1 MTYVLLVLV
10 GVLAGGLAGAF
21 GVGGGI
27 IIVPALVA
35 WFGFSQ
41 KMATGTSL
49 ALMLP
54 PIGIAAVMEYYRTK
68 NINLLAAGLI
78 IIGFLCGSYFS
89 AKIAVML
96 PEVWLKRGFGLLLVI
111 MGLRNLFFTK

>member
-1 MTYVLLVLV
+1 MTYVLLV
-10 GVLAGGLAGAF
+10 VLGLCAGGLAGAF

-35 WFGFSQ
+35 LFGFSQ

-54 PIGIAAVMEYYRTK
+54 PIGIAAVVEYYRSK
-68 NINLLAAGLI
+68 NINVLAAGLI
-78 IIGFLCGSYFS
+78 IIGFVLGSYLS

-96 PEVWLKRGFGLLLVI
+96 PEVWLKRGFGVLLIV
-111 MGLRNLFFTK
+111 MGIKSLLTK

>member
-1 MTYVLLVLV
+1 MTNILLILV
-10 GVLAGGLAGAF
+10 GVCAGGLAGAF

-54 PIGIAAVMEYYRTK
+54 PIGIAAVMEYYRSK
-68 NINLLAAGLI
+68 NINVLAAGLI
-78 IIGFLCGSYFS
+78 IIGFVLGSYLS

-96 PEVWLKRGFGLLLVI
+96 PEIWLKRGFGLLLIV
-111 MGLRNLFFTK
+111 MGIKNLLIK

>member
-1 MTYVLLVLV
+1 MTSILLVLL
-10 GVLAGGLAGAF
+10 GVMAGSLAGAF

-41 KMATGTSL
+41 KLATGTSL

-54 PIGIAAVMEYYRTK
+54 PIGIAAVMEYYRSK
-68 NINLLAAGLI
+68 NINVLAAGLI
-78 IIGFLCGSYFS
+78 IIGFLVGSYLS
-89 AKIAVML
+89 AKVAVLL
-96 PEVWLKRGFGLLLVI
+96 PDVWLKRGFGVLLIL
-111 MGLRNLFFTK
+111 MGIKNLFTK